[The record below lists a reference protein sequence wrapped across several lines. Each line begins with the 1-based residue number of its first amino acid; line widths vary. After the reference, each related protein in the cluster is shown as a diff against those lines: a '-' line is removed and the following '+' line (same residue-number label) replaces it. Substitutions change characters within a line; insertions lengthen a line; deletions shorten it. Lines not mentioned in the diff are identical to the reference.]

1 MPPLGPSSGN
11 QLDPEA
17 GRRRFLS
24 LAGGILISFLI
35 LLGISLAQ
43 KTKVEEPPLAF
54 EKLRSVALPEP
65 PPPSPDSADRETP
78 PMRPLELTESPSIS
92 PIRLAASPPT
102 VRPIARPSAV
112 PDFTLSLDA
121 FRPRRDEET
130 LKTGHVFRRSEVDQT
145 PIAVYQK
152 MPSLPPGILFGVE
165 DPRITLLFVVTSDG
179 TVDLVKLLRSADED
193 LDQVMVE
200 TIKEWR
206 FRPAIRNGRRVA
218 CWVQQ
223 PFYITRKQGDD
234 RGFADFR

>member
-1 MPPLGPSSGN
+1 MPPSRPSSRS
-11 QLDPEA
+11 QLDPEV

-24 LAGGILISFLI
+24 LAGGVGISFLI

-43 KTKVEEPPLAF
+43 KTQVDEPPVVV
-54 EKLRSVALPEP
+54 EKLRSITLPEP
-65 PPPSPDSADRETP
+65 PPPSPEIANRKAPSMHP
-78 PMRPLELTESPSIS
+78 FELAESPSTNS
-92 PIRLAASPPT
+92 IRIAASPPT
-102 VRPIARPSAV
+102 VRQIARPVAV
-112 PDFTLSLDA
+112 PDFGFALEA
-121 FRPRRDEET
+121 FRPKSDEMVLDT
-130 LKTGHVFRRSEVDQT
+130 SHVFRRSEVDQS

-165 DPRITLLFVVTSDG
+165 DPRITLMFVVTSDG

-193 LDQVMVE
+193 LDKVMIE
-200 TIKEWR
+200 TIKEWK
-206 FRPAIRNGRRVA
+206 FRPAVRNGRMVA